1 MLNRLEQMRA
11 CLYAGDDDASVQAI
25 QLSEEEYLIASHAAE
40 NDRRRATSAANEAR
54 AAVAAAAAAKGER
67 ERERELIKNDDSD
80 DDDDEGSNGGEQG
93 GAAPAA
99 AAPAAAAAD
108 GGNNGGAQ
116 GKIAGGNG
124 DDGAQAINEECGAV
138 KREGAIEVKGEGAA
152 VVKGEGIAAALK
164 VKGEGGLSVED
175 AAAEVA
181 ARDAPKTFF
190 PVVKF
195 CNGVTHI
202 CVPLR
207 FECHVFRVGT
217 AYRQQLPLRLAWA
230 LTVHKSQ
237 GQTLD
242 KVLVDLSGTFE
253 TGQAYVA
260 LSRARNCEGL
270 QVKGFNMKV
279 VKTDQKAAM
288 FHSAVSQGEAAIRQY
303 MEQVPLWWHKL
314 CDLTEAKHTRPAW
327 LKLFLQN
334 QHFRDW
340 YRKYPPPAVA
350 GFDRRG
356 AGAGA
361 GGIGGTAKEVIV
373 LDD

>member
-1 MLNRLEQMRA
+1 MLNHLEQMRA
-11 CLYAGDDDASVQAI
+11 CLYEGGDDASVQAI
-25 QLSEEEYLIASHAAE
+25 QLSEEEYLVASRAAE

-54 AAVAAAAAAKGER
+54 AAAAAAAAEERER
-67 ERERELIKNDDSD
+67 ERERELIRNDTPD
-80 DDDDEGSNGGEQG
+80 DDDDDQGSNRGEQG
-93 GAAPAA
+93 GAAAAA

-116 GKIAGGNG
+116 GR
-124 DDGAQAINEECGAV
+124 DDGVQAINEEFGAV
-138 KREGAIEVKGEGAA
+138 KREGAIAVKGEGA
-152 VVKGEGIAAALK
+152 VVKGEGIAAA

-175 AAAEVA
+175 AAAEAA

-242 KVLVDLSGTFE
+242 KVFVDLSGTFE

-279 VKTDQKAAM
+279 VKTDQQAAK

-334 QHFRDW
+334 PHFQDW
-340 YRKYPPPAVA
+340 FRKYPPPAVA
-350 GFDRRG
+350 GSEGTG